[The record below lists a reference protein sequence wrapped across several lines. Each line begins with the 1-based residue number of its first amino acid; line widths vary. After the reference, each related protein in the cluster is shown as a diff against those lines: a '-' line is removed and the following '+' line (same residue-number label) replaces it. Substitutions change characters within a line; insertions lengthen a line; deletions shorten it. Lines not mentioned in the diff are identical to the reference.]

1 MMISSGGKREGEGK
15 KVHHNSNTLYWV
27 KSHFESSMRCY
38 VCCEWVK
45 KFLSFFLEGPDFSP
59 DTPRRGRIWPTP
71 FVRSGAGSWRSLDV
85 EAMTGVTSSRLQRN
99 VTIPSTLPPT
109 LYVPS
114 HPIEASELRWC
125 QEGGKEGADVWHE
138 WQGEETTERER
149 CTSIL
154 SCISQSS
161 KTFQA
166 HWPQLT
172 AKKCLRS
179 ASSQRQPENKP
190 AHEIMRLSTQT
201 DNKTHTVKAGKNK
214 KKSKNFSWPDWHK
227 NILCIS
233 PHFIFHLALMRCLKL
248 LMSAPSFTVRGVM

>member
-59 DTPRRGRIWPTP
+59 DTLRRGRIWPTP

-214 KKSKNFSWPDWHK
+214 KNQKTSPDRTDIK
-227 NILCIS
+227 TFYAFPPILF
-233 PHFIFHLALMRCLKL
+233 FI
-248 LMSAPSFTVRGVM
+248 

>member
-1 MMISSGGKREGEGK
+1 MISSGGKREGEGK

-99 VTIPSTLPPT
+99 VTIPSALPPT

-149 CTSIL
+149 EMHIDFVL
-154 SCISQSS
+154 Y
-161 KTFQA
+161 
-166 HWPQLT
+166 
-172 AKKCLRS
+172 
-179 ASSQRQPENKP
+179 
-190 AHEIMRLSTQT
+190 
-201 DNKTHTVKAGKNK
+201 
-214 KKSKNFSWPDWHK
+214 
-227 NILCIS
+227 
-233 PHFIFHLALMRCLKL
+233 
-248 LMSAPSFTVRGVM
+248 FTVFKDFSSTLTPTHSQEMFTLRLITETTRKQACPWDNEAFHSDR